1 MTSHSKILCTF
12 AGFYSIREVCD
23 LETYFETIFRDQ
35 EPKNLYEPIL
45 YTLMQP
51 GKRLRPQLVHLAA
64 DMFDG
69 TGENADLVAS
79 AYEMLHNFT
88 LIHDD
93 IMDKA
98 EIRRGRPT
106 VHKKW
111 DTNVAILSGDAL
123 VVTALLQIYKLS
135 LQPEIVLSV
144 AKLFAQV
151 SMETCKGQQYDLD
164 FETAKTVTIDQ
175 YLQMIQMKTATMFA
189 GCLKSGGLIAN
200 ADADSLQALFDLG
213 IHLGIAFQLADDLLD
228 VYADTEIFG
237 KAIGSDIKDNK
248 KTFVYLKAMELSDKA
263 QANRLQSLFSTSKID
278 ETAKFQEVKAIF
290 DAVNVKQATEEK
302 ISLYID
308 KCFEDIDRIHVD
320 ETKKSTVKSLIQQLK
335 NRSK

>member
-1 MTSHSKILCTF
+1 ME
-12 AGFYSIREVCD
+12 SIE
-23 LETYFETIFRDQ
+23 EYFDIIFRGQ
-35 EPKNLYEPIL
+35 EPETLYEPIL
-45 YTLMQP
+45 YTLKQP

-64 DMFDG
+64 EMFDG
-69 TGENADLVAS
+69 NKEETDLVAS

-111 DTNVAILSGDAL
+111 NTNVAILSGDAL
-123 VVTALLQIYKLS
+123 VVTALLQIHKLTCD
-135 LQPEIVLSV
+135 PETVLSI

-164 FETAKTVTIDQ
+164 FESVKTVSIEQ
-175 YLQMIQMKTATMFA
+175 YLRMIQMKTATMFA
-189 GCLKSGGLIAN
+189 GCLKSGGLVAH
-200 ADADSLQALFDLG
+200 ADEESLQALYDLG
-213 IHLGIAFQLADDLLD
+213 IHLGTAFQLADDLLD

-248 KTFVYLKAMELSDKA
+248 KTFIYLKAMELADETQA
-263 QANRLQSLFSTSKID
+263 QQLRALFSSSDLD
-278 ETAKFQEVKAIF
+278 EKTKFQEVKTIF

-302 ISLYID
+302 ISFYID
-308 KCFEDIDRIHVD
+308 KCFDDIEHIHVD
-320 ETKKSTVKSLIQQLK
+320 EIKKSPVKSLIQQLK

>member
-1 MTSHSKILCTF
+1 MESLEEYFNILF
-12 AGFYSIREVCD
+12 QG
-23 LETYFETIFRDQ
+23 Q
-35 EPKNLYEPIL
+35 EPKTLYEPIL
-45 YTLMQP
+45 YTLKQP

-64 DMFDG
+64 EMFEG
-69 TGENADLVAS
+69 NKEETDLVAS

-111 DTNVAILSGDAL
+111 NTNVAILSGDAL
-123 VVTALLQIYKLS
+123 VVTALLQIHKLTCD
-135 LQPEIVLSV
+135 PETVLSI

-164 FETAKTVTIDQ
+164 FESVKTVSLEQ
-175 YLQMIQMKTATMFA
+175 YLKMIQMKTATMFA
-189 GCLKSGGLIAN
+189 GCLKSGGLVAH
-200 ADADSLQALFDLG
+200 ADKESLQALYDLG

-237 KAIGSDIKDNK
+237 KAVGSDIKDNK
-248 KTFVYLKAMELSDKA
+248 KTFIYLKAMELADNTQA
-263 QANRLQSLFSTSKID
+263 QRLKSLFSTSKMD
-278 ETAKFQEVKAIF
+278 EKTKFQEVKAIF

-308 KCFEDIDRIHVD
+308 KCFDDIEHIHVD
-320 ETKKSTVKSLIQQLK
+320 EIKKSPIKSLIQQLK

>member
-1 MTSHSKILCTF
+1 ME
-12 AGFYSIREVCD
+12 SIEK
-23 LETYFETIFRDQ
+23 YFEILFQ
-35 EPKNLYEPIL
+35 GKEPKTLYEPIL

-64 DMFDG
+64 EMFGGNKEDV
-69 TGENADLVAS
+69 DLVAS

-98 EIRRGRPT
+98 DIRRGHPT

-111 DTNVAILSGDAL
+111 NTNVAILSGDAL
-123 VVTALLQIYKLS
+123 VVTALLQIHKLS
-135 LQPEIVLSV
+135 CNPETVLAV

-164 FETAKTVTIDQ
+164 FESAETVTIEQ
-175 YLQMIQMKTATMFA
+175 YLKMIQMKTATMFA
-189 GCLKSGGLIAN
+189 GCLKSGGLVAQ
-200 ADADSLQALFDLG
+200 ADEESLQALYDLG

-228 VYADTEIFG
+228 VYADSKVFG
-237 KAIGSDIKDNK
+237 KAVGSDIKDNK
-248 KTFVYLKAMELSDKA
+248 KTFIYLKAMELADKN
-263 QANRLQSLFSTSKID
+263 QACRLHTLFTTSNMD
-278 ETAKFQEVKAIF
+278 EKTKFHEVKAIF
-290 DAVNVKQATEEK
+290 DAVNVKHATEEE
-302 ISLYID
+302 ISSYID
-308 KCFEDIDRIHVD
+308 KCLEDVEHIQVD
-320 ETKKSTVKSLIQQLK
+320 EIKKTEVKTLIQQLK

>member
-1 MTSHSKILCTF
+1 MYLCKF
-12 AGFYSIREVCD
+12 LFVREVLD
-23 LETYFETIFRDQ
+23 LETYFESIFQGR

-64 DMFDG
+64 DMFEGRSEDA
-69 TGENADLVAS
+69 NLVAS

-111 DTNVAILSGDAL
+111 NTNVAILSGDAL
-123 VVTALLQIYKLS
+123 VVTALLQIYKLTCD
-135 LQPEIVLSV
+135 PETVLSV

-164 FETAKTVTIDQ
+164 FESAKTVTIEQ
-175 YLQMIQMKTATMFA
+175 YLKMIQMKTATMFA
-189 GCLKSGGLIAN
+189 GCLKSGGLIAK
-200 ADADSLQALFDLG
+200 ADPDSLQALFDLG
-213 IHLGIAFQLADDLLD
+213 IHLGTAFQLADDLLD

-248 KTFVYLKAMELSDKA
+248 KTFVYLKAMELSDKT
-263 QANRLQSLFSTSKID
+263 QARQLQTLFYSFNVD
-278 ETAKFQEVKAIF
+278 EATKFREVKSIF

-308 KCFEDIDRIHVD
+308 KCFEDIELIHVD
-320 ETKKSTVKSLIQQLK
+320 ETKKSPVRTLIQQLK

>member
-1 MTSHSKILCTF
+1 MSTI
-12 AGFYSIREVCD
+12 E
-23 LETYFETIFRDQ
+23 EYFDHLFQ
-35 EPKNLYEPIL
+35 GLEPKTLYEPIVYAL
-45 YTLMQP
+45 NQP
-51 GKRLRPQLVHLAA
+51 GKRLRPQLVHIAA

-69 TGENADLVAS
+69 NDEDTDLVAS

-98 EIRRGRPT
+98 EIRRGHPT

-111 DTNVAILSGDAL
+111 NTNVAILSGDAL
-123 VVTALLQIYKLS
+123 VVTALLQIHRLNCD
-135 LQPEIVLSV
+135 PGTVLSV

-164 FETAKTVTIDQ
+164 FESANNVTIDQ
-175 YLQMIQMKTATMFA
+175 YLKMIQMKTATMFA
-189 GCLKSGGLIAN
+189 GCLKSGGLVAN
-200 ADADSLQALFDLG
+200 ADAESLQALYDLG
-213 IHLGIAFQLADDLLD
+213 IHLGTAFQLADDLLD

-248 KTFVYLKAMELSDKA
+248 KTFVYLKALELSDET
-263 QANRLQSLFSTSKID
+263 QSCLLQSLFSTLNSLD
-278 ETAKFQEVKAIF
+278 EKTKFQEVKAIF

-302 ISLYID
+302 ISFFID
-308 KCFEDIDRIHVD
+308 KCFEDIERIHVD
-320 ETKKSTVKSLIQQLK
+320 ETKKSPVKSLIQQLK

>member
-1 MTSHSKILCTF
+1 MSTI
-12 AGFYSIREVCD
+12 E
-23 LETYFETIFRDQ
+23 EYFDHLFQ
-35 EPKNLYEPIL
+35 GLEPKTLYEPIVYAL
-45 YTLMQP
+45 NQP
-51 GKRLRPQLVHLAA
+51 GKRLRQQLVHIAA

-69 TGENADLVAS
+69 NGEDTDLVAS

-98 EIRRGRPT
+98 EIRRGHPT

-111 DTNVAILSGDAL
+111 STNVAILSGDAL
-123 VVTALLQIYKLS
+123 VVTALLQIHKLNCE
-135 LQPEIVLSV
+135 PETVLSV

-164 FETAKTVTIDQ
+164 FESAKSVTIDQ
-175 YLQMIQMKTATMFA
+175 YLKMIQMKTATMFA

-200 ADADSLQALFDLG
+200 ADAESLQALYDLG
-213 IHLGIAFQLADDLLD
+213 IHLGTAFQLADDLLD

-248 KTFVYLKAMELSDKA
+248 KTFVYLKALELSDET
-263 QANRLQSLFSTSKID
+263 QSYRLQSLFSTTNSLD
-278 ETAKFQEVKAIF
+278 EKTKFQEVKAIF

-308 KCFEDIDRIHVD
+308 KCFEDIERIHVD
-320 ETKKSTVKSLIQQLK
+320 ETKKSPVKYLIQQLK

>member
-1 MTSHSKILCTF
+1 ME
-12 AGFYSIREVCD
+12 SIE
-23 LETYFETIFRDQ
+23 EYFDIIFRGQ
-35 EPKNLYEPIL
+35 EPETLYEPIL
-45 YTLMQP
+45 YTLKQP

-64 DMFDG
+64 EMFDG
-69 TGENADLVAS
+69 NKEETDLVAS

-111 DTNVAILSGDAL
+111 NTNVAILSGDAL
-123 VVTALLQIYKLS
+123 VVTALLQIHKLTCD
-135 LQPEIVLSV
+135 PETVLSI

-164 FETAKTVTIDQ
+164 FESVKTVSIEQ
-175 YLQMIQMKTATMFA
+175 YLRMIQMKTATMFA
-189 GCLKSGGLIAN
+189 GCLKSGGLVAH
-200 ADADSLQALFDLG
+200 ADEESLQALYDLG
-213 IHLGIAFQLADDLLD
+213 IHLGTAFQLADDLLD

-248 KTFVYLKAMELSDKA
+248 KTFIYLKAMELADETQA
-263 QANRLQSLFSTSKID
+263 QQLRALFSSSDLD
-278 ETAKFQEVKAIF
+278 EKTKFQEVKTIF

-308 KCFEDIDRIHVD
+308 KCFDDIEHIHVD
-320 ETKKSTVKSLIQQLK
+320 EIKKSPVKSLIQQLK

>member
-1 MTSHSKILCTF
+1 MESIEEYFDILF
-12 AGFYSIREVCD
+12 QG
-23 LETYFETIFRDQ
+23 Q
-35 EPKNLYEPIL
+35 EPKTLYEPIL
-45 YTLMQP
+45 YTLLQP
-51 GKRLRPQLVHLAA
+51 GKRLRPKLVHLAA

-69 TGENADLVAS
+69 DNNDADLVAS

-111 DTNVAILSGDAL
+111 NTNVAILSGDAL
-123 VVTALLQIYKLS
+123 VVTALLQIYKLTCN
-135 LQPEIVLSV
+135 PETVLSV

-164 FETAKTVTIDQ
+164 FESAKTVTLEQ
-175 YLQMIQMKTATMFA
+175 YLRMIQMKTATMFA
-189 GCLKSGGLIAN
+189 GCLKSGGLIAH
-200 ADADSLQALFDLG
+200 ADEESLQALYDLG

-228 VYADTEIFG
+228 VYADSKVFG
-237 KAIGSDIKDNK
+237 KAVGSDIKDNK
-248 KTFVYLKAMELSDKA
+248 KTFIYLKAMELANEKQS
-263 QANRLQSLFSTSKID
+263 NRLQHLFSSSELD
-278 ETAKFQEVKAIF
+278 EETKFQEVKAIF
-290 DAVNVKQATEEK
+290 DAVNAKQAVEK
-302 ISLYID
+302 EISLFID
-308 KCFEDIDRIHVD
+308 MCFEDIEHIHVD
-320 ETKKSTVKSLIQQLK
+320 EVKKEQAKSLIQQLK

>member
-1 MTSHSKILCTF
+1 VESIEEYFDILF
-12 AGFYSIREVCD
+12 QG
-23 LETYFETIFRDQ
+23 Q
-35 EPKNLYEPIL
+35 EPKTLYEPIL

-64 DMFDG
+64 EMFDG
-69 TGENADLVAS
+69 NKEDADLVAS

-98 EIRRGRPT
+98 EIRRGHPT

-111 DTNVAILSGDAL
+111 NTNVAILSGDAL
-123 VVTALLQIYKLS
+123 VVTALLQIYKLTCN
-135 LQPEIVLSV
+135 PEIVLAV

-164 FETAKTVTIDQ
+164 FESSKTVTIEQ
-175 YLQMIQMKTATMFA
+175 YLEMIQMKTATMFA
-189 GCLKSGGLIAN
+189 GCLKSGGLIAR
-200 ADADSLQALFDLG
+200 ADEESLQALYDLG
-213 IHLGIAFQLADDLLD
+213 IHLGTAFQLADDLLD
-228 VYADTEIFG
+228 VYADSKVFG
-237 KAIGSDIKDNK
+237 KAVGSDIKDNK
-248 KTFVYLKAMELSDKA
+248 KTFIYLKAMELADKS
-263 QANRLQSLFSTSKID
+263 QSHRLQTLFSLSDMD
-278 ETAKFQEVKAIF
+278 EKTKFQEVKAIF
-290 DAVNVKQATEEK
+290 DAVNAKEATEAE

-308 KCFEDIDRIHVD
+308 KCFEDIDHLHVD
-320 ETKKSTVKSLIQQLK
+320 EIKKTQVKTLIQQLK

>member
-1 MTSHSKILCTF
+1 MESIEEYFDILF
-12 AGFYSIREVCD
+12 QG
-23 LETYFETIFRDQ
+23 Q
-35 EPKNLYEPIL
+35 EPKTLYEPIL

-64 DMFDG
+64 EMFDG
-69 TGENADLVAS
+69 NKEEADLVAS

-111 DTNVAILSGDAL
+111 NTNVAILSGDAL
-123 VVTALLQIYKLS
+123 VVTALLQIYKLTCD
-135 LQPEIVLSV
+135 PETVLAM

-164 FETAKTVTIDQ
+164 FESAETVTIEQ
-175 YLQMIQMKTATMFA
+175 YLKMIQMKTATMFA
-189 GCLKSGGLIAN
+189 GCLKSGGLVAH
-200 ADADSLQALFDLG
+200 ADEESLQALYDLG

-228 VYADTEIFG
+228 VYADSKVFG
-237 KAIGSDIKDNK
+237 KAVGSDIKDNK
-248 KTFVYLKAMELSDKA
+248 KTFIYLKAEELANKE
-263 QANRLQSLFSTSKID
+263 QACRLHTLFSTPNLD
-278 ETAKFQEVKAIF
+278 EKTKFQEVKAIF
-290 DAVNVKQATEEK
+290 DAVNAKQATEEK
-302 ISLYID
+302 ISYYID
-308 KCFEDIDRIHVD
+308 KCFEDIEHIHVD
-320 ETKKSTVKSLIQQLK
+320 EIKKTEVKTLIQQLK

>member
-1 MTSHSKILCTF
+1 MYLCRF
-12 AGFYSIREVCD
+12 LFIGQVRD
-23 LETYFETIFRDQ
+23 LETYFESIFLGQ

-51 GKRLRPQLVHLAA
+51 GKRLRPQLVHIAA

-69 TGENADLVAS
+69 KSEDVDLVAS

-93 IMDKA
+93 IMDRA

-111 DTNVAILSGDAL
+111 NTNVAILSGDAL
-123 VVTALLQIYKLS
+123 VVTALLQIHKLS
-135 LQPEIVLSV
+135 CNPEIILSV

-164 FETAKTVTIDQ
+164 FESADMISIDQ
-175 YLQMIQMKTATMFA
+175 YLQMIQMKTASMFA
-189 GCLKSGGLIAN
+189 GCLKSGGLVAN
-200 ADADSLQALFDLG
+200 ADVDSLQALYDLG

-228 VYADTEIFG
+228 VYADAEVFG
-237 KAIGSDIKDNK
+237 KAVGSDIKDNK
-248 KTFVYLKAMELSDKA
+248 KTFVYLKAMELSDTK
-263 QANRLQSLFSTSKID
+263 QTHHLRTLFSTTNMD
-278 ETAKFQEVKAIF
+278 ESVKFREVKAIF
-290 DAVNVKQATEEK
+290 DAVNVKKATEEK

-308 KCFEDIDRIHVD
+308 KCFEDIERIHVD
-320 ETKKSTVKSLIQQLK
+320 EEKKSLVKSLIQQLK

>member
-1 MTSHSKILCTF
+1 MSTI
-12 AGFYSIREVCD
+12 E
-23 LETYFETIFRDQ
+23 EYFDHLFQ
-35 EPKNLYEPIL
+35 GLEPKTLYEPIVYAL
-45 YTLMQP
+45 NQP
-51 GKRLRPQLVHLAA
+51 GKRLRPQLVHIAA

-69 TGENADLVAS
+69 NGEDTDLVAS

-98 EIRRGRPT
+98 EIRRGHPT

-111 DTNVAILSGDAL
+111 STNVAILSGDAL
-123 VVTALLQIYKLS
+123 VVTALLQIHKLNCE
-135 LQPEIVLSV
+135 PETVLSV

-164 FETAKTVTIDQ
+164 FESAKSVTIDQ
-175 YLQMIQMKTATMFA
+175 YLKMIQMKTATMFA

-200 ADADSLQALFDLG
+200 ADAESLQALYDLG
-213 IHLGIAFQLADDLLD
+213 IHLGTAFQLADDLLD

-248 KTFVYLKAMELSDKA
+248 KTFVYLKALELSDET
-263 QANRLQSLFSTSKID
+263 QSYRLQSLFSTTNSLD
-278 ETAKFQEVKAIF
+278 EKTKFQEVKAIF

-308 KCFEDIDRIHVD
+308 KCFEDIERIHVD
-320 ETKKSTVKSLIQQLK
+320 ETKKSPVKYLIQQLK

>member
-1 MTSHSKILCTF
+1 MGTI
-12 AGFYSIREVCD
+12 EV
-23 LETYFETIFRDQ
+23 YFDNLFQ
-35 EPKNLYEPIL
+35 GLKPKTLYEPIIYAL
-45 YTLMQP
+45 KQP

-69 TGENADLVAS
+69 DNNDATLVAS

-98 EIRRGRPT
+98 EIRRGHPT

-111 DTNVAILSGDAL
+111 NTNVAILSGDAL
-123 VVTALLQIYKLS
+123 VVSALLQIHKLNCD
-135 LQPEIVLSV
+135 PETVLSV

-164 FETAKTVTIDQ
+164 FESAKNVTIDQ
-175 YLQMIQMKTATMFA
+175 YLKMIQLKTATMFA

-200 ADADSLQALFDLG
+200 ADPESLQALYNLG
-213 IHLGIAFQLADDLLD
+213 IHLGTAFQLSDDLLD
-228 VYADTEIFG
+228 VYADTETFG

-248 KTFVYLKAMELSDKA
+248 KTFVYLKAQELSDETMS
-263 QANRLQSLFSTSKID
+263 QRLQSLFSTSNSLD
-278 ETAKFQEVKAIF
+278 EKTKFQEVKAIF

-308 KCFEDIDRIHVD
+308 KCFEDIECIHVD
-320 ETKKSTVKSLIQQLK
+320 ETKKSPVKALIQQLK
-335 NRSK
+335 NRCK

>member
-1 MTSHSKILCTF
+1 ME
-12 AGFYSIREVCD
+12 SIEK
-23 LETYFETIFRDQ
+23 YFEILFQ
-35 EPKNLYEPIL
+35 GKEPKTLYEPIL

-64 DMFDG
+64 EMFGGNKEDV
-69 TGENADLVAS
+69 DLVAS

-98 EIRRGRPT
+98 DIRRGHPT

-111 DTNVAILSGDAL
+111 NTNVAILSGDAL
-123 VVTALLQIYKLS
+123 VVTALLQIHKLS
-135 LQPEIVLSV
+135 CNPETVLAV

-164 FETAKTVTIDQ
+164 FESAETVTIEQ
-175 YLQMIQMKTATMFA
+175 YLKMIQMKTATMFA
-189 GCLKSGGLIAN
+189 GCLKSGGLVAQ
-200 ADADSLQALFDLG
+200 ADEESLQALYDLG

-228 VYADTEIFG
+228 VYADSKVFG
-237 KAIGSDIKDNK
+237 KAVGSDIKDNK
-248 KTFVYLKAMELSDKA
+248 KTFIYLKAMKLADKN
-263 QANRLQSLFSTSKID
+263 QACHLHTLFTTSNMD
-278 ETAKFQEVKAIF
+278 EKTKFHEVKAIF
-290 DAVNVKQATEEK
+290 DAVNVKHATEEE
-302 ISLYID
+302 ISSYID
-308 KCFEDIDRIHVD
+308 KCLEDVEHIQVD
-320 ETKKSTVKSLIQQLK
+320 EIKKTEVKTLIQQLK

>member
-1 MTSHSKILCTF
+1 MYLCRF
-12 AGFYSIREVCD
+12 LFIRQVRD
-23 LETYFETIFRDQ
+23 LETYFESIFQGQ

-45 YTLMQP
+45 YTLLQP
-51 GKRLRPQLVHLAA
+51 GKRLRPQLVHVAA

-69 TGENADLVAS
+69 KSEDVDLVAS

-111 DTNVAILSGDAL
+111 NTNVAILSGDAL
-123 VVTALLQIYKLS
+123 VVTALLQIHKLS
-135 LQPEIVLSV
+135 CDPEIILSV

-164 FETAKTVTIDQ
+164 FESAARISIDQ
-175 YLQMIQMKTATMFA
+175 YLQMIQMKTASMFA
-189 GCLKSGGLIAN
+189 GCLESGGLIAN
-200 ADADSLQALFDLG
+200 ADADSLQALYDLG

-228 VYADTEIFG
+228 VYADTEVFG
-237 KAIGSDIKDNK
+237 KAVGSDIKDNK
-248 KTFVYLKAMELSDKA
+248 KTFVYLKAIELSDTK
-263 QANRLQSLFSTSKID
+263 QAHHLQTLFSTSNMD
-278 ETAKFQEVKAIF
+278 ELVKFQEVKAIF
-290 DAVNVKQATEEK
+290 DAVNVKKATEEK

-308 KCFEDIDRIHVD
+308 KCFEDIERIHVD
-320 ETKKSTVKSLIQQLK
+320 EGRKSPIKSLIQQIK

>member
-1 MTSHSKILCTF
+1 MESIEEYFDILF
-12 AGFYSIREVCD
+12 QG
-23 LETYFETIFRDQ
+23 Q
-35 EPKNLYEPIL
+35 EPKTLYEPIL
-45 YTLMQP
+45 YTLLQP
-51 GKRLRPQLVHLAA
+51 GKRLRPKLVHLAA

-69 TGENADLVAS
+69 DNNDADLVAS

-111 DTNVAILSGDAL
+111 NTNVAILSGDAL
-123 VVTALLQIYKLS
+123 VVTALLQIYKLTCN
-135 LQPEIVLSV
+135 PETVLSV

-164 FETAKTVTIDQ
+164 FESAKMVTLEQ
-175 YLQMIQMKTATMFA
+175 YLRMIQMKTATMFA
-189 GCLKSGGLIAN
+189 GCLKSGGLIAH
-200 ADADSLQALFDLG
+200 ADEESLQALYDLG

-228 VYADTEIFG
+228 VYADSKVFG
-237 KAIGSDIKDNK
+237 KAVGSDIKDNK
-248 KTFVYLKAMELSDKA
+248 KTFIYLKAMELANEKQS
-263 QANRLQSLFSTSKID
+263 NRLQHLFSSSELD
-278 ETAKFQEVKAIF
+278 EETKFQEVKAIF
-290 DAVNVKQATEEK
+290 DAVNAKQAVEK
-302 ISLYID
+302 EISLFID
-308 KCFEDIDRIHVD
+308 MCFEDIEHIHVD
-320 ETKKSTVKSLIQQLK
+320 EVKKEQAKSLIQQLK

>member
-1 MTSHSKILCTF
+1 MESIEEYFDILF
-12 AGFYSIREVCD
+12 QG
-23 LETYFETIFRDQ
+23 Q
-35 EPKNLYEPIL
+35 EPKTLYEPIL

-51 GKRLRPQLVHLAA
+51 GKRLRPQLVHIAA

-69 TGENADLVAS
+69 NSEDIDLVAS

-98 EIRRGRPT
+98 DIRRGHPT

-111 DTNVAILSGDAL
+111 NTNVAILSGDAL
-123 VVTALLQIYKLS
+123 VVTALLQIHKLS
-135 LQPEIVLSV
+135 CDPEIVLAV

-164 FETAKTVTIDQ
+164 FESAKTVTIEQ
-175 YLQMIQMKTATMFA
+175 YLRMIQMKTATMFA

-200 ADADSLQALFDLG
+200 ADEESLQALYDLG

-228 VYADTEIFG
+228 VYADTKIFG
-237 KAIGSDIKDNK
+237 KAVGSDIKDNK
-248 KTFVYLKAMELSDKA
+248 KTFIYLKAMELADENHSR
-263 QANRLQSLFSTSKID
+263 RLQTLFSSSGMD
-278 ETAKFQEVKAIF
+278 EKSKFQEVKAIF

-308 KCFEDIDRIHVD
+308 KCFEDIEHIHTD
-320 ETKKSTVKSLIQQLK
+320 ETKKTHVKSLIQQLK

>member
-1 MTSHSKILCTF
+1 MESIEEYFDILF
-12 AGFYSIREVCD
+12 QG
-23 LETYFETIFRDQ
+23 Q
-35 EPKNLYEPIL
+35 EPKTLYDPIL

-51 GKRLRPQLVHLAA
+51 GKRLRPRLVHLAA
-64 DMFDG
+64 EMFDG
-69 TGENADLVAS
+69 NKEEADLVAS

-111 DTNVAILSGDAL
+111 NTNVAILSGDAL
-123 VVTALLQIYKLS
+123 VVTALLQIYKLTCN
-135 LQPEIVLSV
+135 PETVLAV

-164 FETAKTVTIDQ
+164 FESAKTVTIEQ
-175 YLQMIQMKTATMFA
+175 YLEMIQMKTATMFA

-200 ADADSLQALFDLG
+200 ADEESLQALFDLG

-228 VYADTEIFG
+228 VYADSKVFG
-237 KAIGSDIKDNK
+237 KAVGSDIKDNK
-248 KTFVYLKAMELSDKA
+248 KTFIYLKAIDLADKK
-263 QANRLQSLFSTSKID
+263 QSRRLQTLFSTSNMD
-278 ETAKFQEVKAIF
+278 EQSKFQEVKAIF
-290 DAVNVKQATEEK
+290 DVVNVKEATETE

-308 KCFEDIDRIHVD
+308 KCFDDIDHLHAD
-320 ETKKSTVKSLIQQLK
+320 EIKKTQVKTLIQQLK

>member
-1 MTSHSKILCTF
+1 MCT
-12 AGFYSIREVCD
+12 IE
-23 LETYFETIFRDQ
+23 EYFDNIFQDQ
-35 EPKNLYEPIL
+35 EPKTLYEPIL
-45 YTLMQP
+45 YTLKLP
-51 GKRLRPQLVHLAA
+51 GKRLRPQLVHIAA
-64 DMFDG
+64 EMFDG
-69 TGENADLVAS
+69 NSENAGLVAS

-111 DTNVAILSGDAL
+111 NTNVAILSGDAL

-135 LQPEIVLSV
+135 CNPETILSV

-164 FETAKTVTIDQ
+164 FETVETVTIAQ
-175 YLQMIQMKTATMFA
+175 YLKMIQMKTATMFA

-200 ADADSLQALFDLG
+200 ADTESLQALFDLG

-237 KAIGSDIKDNK
+237 KTIGSDIKDNK
-248 KTFVYLKAMELSDKA
+248 KTFVYLKAMELSNETQA
-263 QANRLQSLFSTSKID
+263 QRLQSLFSASNNMNEKT
-278 ETAKFQEVKAIF
+278 KFQEVKAIF

-302 ISLYID
+302 ISYYID
-308 KCFEDIDRIHVD
+308 KCFEDIDHIRVD
-320 ETKKSTVKSLIQQLK
+320 EKKKNPVKSLIQQLK